1 MKNSVARE
9 ELIKQYL
16 EVLHQ
21 GKIPWQESW
30 SHCGRGYNVVTGRAY
45 RGFNALAIQFKNL
58 IHGYDDPRW
67 CTFNQAKENGW
78 KVRKGEKG
86 TKLEFWSAYD
96 LRLRKVIDLA
106 VRDQLIENGRDK
118 DEFKVFNRDFVVFNA
133 KQLDG
138 IEPLQELNNDIK
150 ADPVINTM
158 LKNMKVIYQE
168 IGNEAYYVPSQDLIR
183 LPPKAHFKSDY
194 AYNAIKL
201 HEMCHAT
208 GHPSRLNRTL
218 SSRDNMAEYAKE
230 ELRAEIGASFLMT
243 DLRIPYAEINLDNHK
258 AYIQNFINILEND
271 PRELFKAITDAD
283 KISNYLLEKG
293 GIQKDIMQVVDAKQ
307 KTSIQKSKRE
317 KSVSPKKK
325 QINLELDR

>member
-1 MKNSVARE
+1 
-9 ELIKQYL
+9 
-16 EVLHQ
+16 
-21 GKIPWQESW
+21 
-30 SHCGRGYNVVTGRAY
+30 
-45 RGFNALAIQFKNL
+45 
-58 IHGYDDPRW
+58 
-67 CTFNQAKENGW
+67 
-78 KVRKGEKG
+78 
-86 TKLEFWSAYD
+86 
-96 LRLRKVIDLA
+96 
-106 VRDQLIENGRDK
+106 
-118 DEFKVFNRDFVVFNA
+118 
-133 KQLDG
+133 
-138 IEPLQELNNDIK
+138 
-150 ADPVINTM
+150 M

-194 AYNAIKL
+194 AYNSIKL

-243 DLRIPYAEINLDNHK
+243 DLRIPYAEVNLDNHK

>member
-45 RGFNALAIQFKNL
+45 RGFNALAVQLKNL
-58 IHGYDDPRW
+58 MKGYDDPRW

-106 VRDQLIENGRDK
+106 VRDQLIESGRDK
-118 DEFKVFNRDFVVFNA
+118 DDFKVFNRDFVVFNA

-158 LKNMKVIYQE
+158 LKNMKVVYQE
-168 IGNEAYYVPSQDLIR
+168 IGDEAYYVRSMDLIR
-183 LPPKAHFKSDY
+183 LPPKEHFKSDY
-194 AYNAIKL
+194 AYNAVKL

-208 GHPSRLNRTL
+208 GHPSRLDRPAA
-218 SSRDNMAEYAKE
+218 SRNEITEYAKE

-243 DLRIPYAEINLDNHK
+243 DLRISYSEVNLDNHK
-258 AYIQNFINILEND
+258 AYIQSFISILENN
-271 PRELFKAITDAD
+271 PHELFKAISDAD
-283 KISNYLLEKG
+283 KISEYLLEKG
-293 GIQKDIMQVVDAKQ
+293 GIQKDIMQVVDVKEKAK
-307 KTSIQKSKRE
+307 IQKLKTE
-317 KSVSPKKK
+317 KAITTKKK
-325 QINLELDR
+325 HISAELTR